1 MELLHYKLEPLRQD
15 GEFILYRGL
24 RQSETGKSLSSTLA
38 LSPVMER
45 PAPGSLRKIEHEFSL
60 KEDLDPAWAVR
71 PLALTQDQGR
81 TMLLLEDP
89 GGEPLDRLLEVPME
103 PQQFLPLPIAPP
115 PPLHRF

>member
-1 MELLHYKLEPLRQD
+1 MELLHYNLEPLRQD

-24 RQSETGKSLSSTLA
+24 RQSQTGESLSSTLA

-45 PAPGSLRKIEHEFSL
+45 PSPGSLRKLEHEFSL

-71 PLALTQDQGR
+71 PLALTQNQGR

-89 GGEPLDRLLEVPME
+89 GDRKSVRVGKEC
-103 PQQFLPLPIAPP
+103 
-115 PPLHRF
+115 RSR